1 MATTVR
7 TLQNFIGGAWA
18 ESTGENVRQI
28 VSPVTGETLA
38 EVPDASADDIASA
51 ARAAREAQ
59 PKWAALS
66 AWDRAAVCHAIADLI
81 DERREDMARELTLEQ
96 GKPYT
101 AEALGDIEET
111 AENFR
116 IAAEDAKRME
126 SAIIPSQ
133 DVNKRILTFRKPNG
147 VYAAITPWNFP
158 TLIPVELIAPGIAA
172 GNTIVMKPSEWTPIA
187 MATFMQAMA
196 DAGLPEGVVNV
207 VYGGGEVGERLIT
220 DENVD
225 CIGFV
230 GSHTTAEKIV
240 RAIGLKRSLIEASGN
255 GPVIVCDDADLEAA
269 AKGAVFG
276 GFFCAGQV
284 CCATERVL
292 VDRNVHDDFLAAV
305 MKEAEAWKL
314 GDPYDDETLVGPMN
328 NEPTAQK
335 MDRHLEDALEKG
347 ATIVAGGGRDSDRP
361 TNLYYQP
368 TVVDGVGVDTLINH
382 DETFGPIVPVITVSG
397 DDEALAVA
405 NDSHLG
411 PAGRRL
417 HEEPQAGLPLPR
429 QPAGRQRRRE
439 RLDRL
444 LGGARA
450 VRRRLRDSQRLG
462 PDRRALHDARHDR
475 PEDGRARRRRPGL
488 RYAALLALAVLDA
501 AGTVLAPTCR
511 QLGEWTSTGR
521 RRRRRAGRVRAASA
535 NPADWH
541 YMRARAVRRAPQ
553 AGLRKPKITRS
564 GSRRGRAWLETRSAG
579 DG

>member
-1 MATTVR
+1 VATTVR
-7 TLQNFIGGAWA
+7 TLQNFIGGEWA

-38 EVPDASADDIASA
+38 EVPDAGPDDIASA
-51 ARAAREAQ
+51 AQAAREAQ

-116 IAAEDAKRME
+116 IAAEDVKRME
-126 SAIIPSQ
+126 SPIIPSQ

-240 RAIGLKRSLIEASGN
+240 RAAGLKRSLIEASGN

-276 GFFCAGQV
+276 GFFCSGQV

-347 ATIVAGGGRDSDRP
+347 ATIVAGGERDSDRP

-368 TVVDGVGVDTLINH
+368 TIVDGVGLDTLINR
-382 DETFGPIVPVITVSG
+382 DETFGPIVPVISVSG

-405 NDSHLG
+405 NDSYLG
-411 PAGRRL
+411 LQAAVYTKSLKRAFRYLDNLQVGNVVVNDSTDYWEA
-417 HEEPQAGLPLPR
+417 HEPF
-429 QPAGRQRRRE
+429 
-439 RLDRL
+439 
-444 LGGARA
+444 GGASGTR
-450 VRRRLRDSQRLG
+450 SG
-462 PDRRALHDARHDR
+462 W
-475 PEDGRARRRRPGL
+475 GRIGG
-488 RYAALLALAVLDA
+488 RYTMLDMTDLKTAVLDV
-501 AGTVLAPTCR
+501 G
-511 QLGEWTSTGR
+511 
-521 RRRRRAGRVRAASA
+521 
-535 NPADWH
+535 
-541 YMRARAVRRAPQ
+541 
-553 AGLRKPKITRS
+553 GL
-564 GSRRGRAWLETRSAG
+564 
-579 DG
+579 D